1 MPTSQ
6 RIDPGI
12 ADMGQEFS
20 VSVAGDNVL
29 PAERLSWGARGNKL
43 PVGVEHVDVA
53 VHCANELAEGV
64 RFELTV
70 GLPPRRFSRPLP

>member
-29 PAERLSWGARGNKL
+29 PAERLSWGARGNIF
-43 PVGVEHVDVA
+43 P
-53 VHCANELAEGV
+53 LASNTWTSQSIAQTNWRKE
-64 RFELTV
+64 
-70 GLPPRRFSRPLP
+70 